1 MHSAARAVSGPVG
14 PCSSMR
20 PSDPLLAFWESLMLS
35 HRVLRVASLPS
46 LRPITS
52 CDLVLA
58 VAFVLRVPVALVLSA
73 RIAARVLV
81 QAPDRFALAP
91 SLPSLYIPRSFRANA
106 PRPPSPGSCVRF
118 PRRCALVRF
127 GSSRHGLLRVL
138 RRRLIDPHLLPS
150 LCHIYI
156 PRFFVTR
163 NARVRSGPRRC
174 CSCERLSFRRRCV
187 CIRLLPSPLLV

>member
-20 PSDPLLAFWESLMLS
+20 ASDPLLAFWESLMLS

-58 VAFVLRVPVALVLSA
+58 VAFDCWALSG
-73 RIAARVLV
+73 RSGSRHRTAARVLV

-138 RRRLIDPHLLPS
+138 REALDRSSLAPLP
-150 LCHIYI
+150 
-156 PRFFVTR
+156 
-163 NARVRSGPRRC
+163 
-174 CSCERLSFRRRCV
+174 
-187 CIRLLPSPLLV
+187 LPYLYT